1 MAECYDPR
9 NAQSHLSSKATAFSI
24 ASLMASDE
32 NGTSNTL
39 LLSFLFSSHIIRFK
53 LFFERQELEVTVL
66 VNLDPI
72 SMIGNSIFW

>member
-9 NAQSHLSSKATAFSI
+9 NAQSHLSSNATAFSI